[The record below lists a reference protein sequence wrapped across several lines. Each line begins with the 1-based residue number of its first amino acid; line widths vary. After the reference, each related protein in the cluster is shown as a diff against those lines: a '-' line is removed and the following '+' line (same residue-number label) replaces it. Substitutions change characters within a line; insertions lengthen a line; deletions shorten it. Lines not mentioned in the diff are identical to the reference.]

1 MEKDLIEID
10 AETKEMLKQLVSC
23 GLVAACVYYCTYLC
37 MPLQDF
43 GNISNLQVVP
53 DGMAPATGYPP
64 RGH

>member
-1 MEKDLIEID
+1 
-10 AETKEMLKQLVSC
+10 MLWHVHIT
-23 GLVAACVYYCTYLC
+23 AYINACYS
-37 MPLQDF
+37 LQDF